1 MIISLIAAIGKNNE
15 LGLNNKLIWNIP
27 SDLKFFR
34 NVTLNKTVLMGSNT
48 YYSIGRPLP
57 KRNNIVLTHRNID
70 NDKITVYSSVFKF
83 IEDYKNYQDEIFII
97 GGASI
102 YREFI
107 DMADNLY
114 LTEIEEECSDA
125 DTYFP
130 KFDKKQY
137 DKEFIDECVENGI
150 AYKHILYKRR
160 KYER

>member
-57 KRNNIVLTHRNID
+57 KRNNIVLTHKNID

-107 DMADNLY
+107 D
-114 LTEIEEECSDA
+114 
-125 DTYFP
+125 
-130 KFDKKQY
+130 
-137 DKEFIDECVENGI
+137 ECVENGI

>member
-57 KRNNIVLTHRNID
+57 KRNNIVLTHKNID

-102 YREFI
+102 YKQFLPI
-107 DMADNLY
+107 ASTLY
-114 LTEIEEECSDA
+114 LTEVDEEVEADVYFPEFDKTLYEKEIIEEKIENDIN
-125 DTYFP
+125 Y
-130 KFDKKQY
+130 KFVIY
-137 DKEFIDECVENGI
+137 
-150 AYKHILYKRR
+150 RR
-160 KYER
+160 K